1 MDDVQKPRAG
11 FAVLIGRSNVGK
23 STLMNALVGSKIA
36 ITTPKPQTTRKPVQ
50 GILSTDRGQAVFIDT
65 PGVFKQSNDPLS
77 KKLLKYVR
85 ESLKDVDVIV
95 YVVDPTRSIGSEEKY
110 TISLMENA
118 PQQKL
123 LVINKMDIPE
133 APFLEDYRALA
144 KDFDAA
150 IELSAQTGKN
160 VNVLRDAILDRL
172 PEGEPFYPIGQLTN
186 MPNEEWIAE
195 LIREKLFLRLR
206 QEVPYTL
213 GVVVD
218 EVTRRE
224 NDVLYI
230 AATIMT
236 NADRYRKMIIGKG
249 GQGIKEIGQ
258 STRKELEAVTNVPVF
273 LDLHVETN
281 PDWME
286 QLH

>member
-1 MDDVQKPRAG
+1 MDEMQKPRAG
-11 FAVLIGRSNVGK
+11 FAVLVGRSNVGK

-50 GILSTDRGQAVFIDT
+50 GILSADRGQVVFVDT

-85 ESLKDVDVIV
+85 ESLKDVDLLV

-110 TISLMENA
+110 TLNLIENA
-118 PQQKL
+118 PQQKI

-133 APFLEDYRALA
+133 APYLEDYRALA
-144 KDFDAA
+144 KDFDAVL
-150 IELSAQTGKN
+150 EVSAMTGKN
-160 VNVLRDAILDRL
+160 INLLSNEIMDRL
-172 PEGEPFYPIGQLTN
+172 PEGEPFYPIGQLSN

-213 GVVVD
+213 AVVVD

-236 NADRYRKMIIGKG
+236 NADRYRKIVIGRG

-258 STRKELEAVTNVPVF
+258 STRKELEAVTGVPVF
-273 LDLHVETN
+273 LDLHVSTN